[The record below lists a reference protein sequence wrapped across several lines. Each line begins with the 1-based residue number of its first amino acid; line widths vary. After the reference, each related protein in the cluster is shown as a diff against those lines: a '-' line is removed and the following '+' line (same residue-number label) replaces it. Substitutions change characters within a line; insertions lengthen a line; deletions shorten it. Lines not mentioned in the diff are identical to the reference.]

1 MGIVT
6 HLSEEFVFSD
16 GQRGRVLASGGDGD
30 GALFTGILVRYLAQ
44 AAQCELLSKDAR
56 LLAASL
62 VHGSARAVWEGRR
75 EFDPEL
81 PLSEPGVNTSE
92 IRGDAVAV
100 FSPKFTEQAHT
111 VLPAGTP
118 VELSGQLQAWM
129 VLEAS
134 ALLTR
139 IS

>member
-1 MGIVT
+1 M
-6 HLSEEFVFSD
+6 
-16 GQRGRVLASGGDGD
+16 
-30 GALFTGILVRYLAQ
+30 
-44 AAQCELLSKDAR
+44 
-56 LLAASL
+56 
-62 VHGSARAVWEGRR
+62 HGSARAVWEGRR

-139 IS
+139 VS